1 MKYFEIQGFKSY
13 FVREDGQVFSRG
25 QSWTFGNSRTSCKP
39 VPLKLSKYG
48 KYSLRR
54 CAQPIALSP
63 EEVWERKGQELTD
76 VTEGRNEAEASARIG
91 PVAVN
96 CPFSQC
102 SRSLG

>member
-63 EEVWERKGQELTD
+63 EEVWERKGAELQITL
-76 VTEGRNEAEASARIG
+76 EEAK
-91 PVAVN
+91 
-96 CPFSQC
+96 
-102 SRSLG
+102 